1 MKKSFLVF
9 AFAISLIQTHV
20 VWADIENLP
29 ESVSGAQVSDLLK
42 TPTADEAEEAIL
54 RADEQGANGE
64 NLSNVLLSREQI
76 KQAKQAIKKLTITDF
91 IYQKYESSQAPD
103 IVGLEA
109 EPYNGTSFPKLNTYY
124 TQNTLQFSR
133 LLFDDFA
140 KQAKS
145 LPFPAQPKPQDEIA
159 GGWEPNKLSLMPK
172 IGITSSWDTG
182 AWPIDGD
189 NAIKNP
195 DLDELSN
202 LPKVWAGPV
211 VNDNVVRYHKKNNKT
226 IARVYFNGEGS
237 GYSRFQPF
245 MQGIWAFA
253 RLHHIDISVSLEQN
267 ANQYALAFPL
277 LFNLRMPIHIV
288 TPDGLVPAT
297 LITARLNDKGECN
310 TGNWIE
316 LELASEKPIAMW
328 AFLALPTPELAKS
341 AKISRQ
347 NYEADKANPDS
358 EYMVGLRKVLVVDW
372 KENVLPELKIIATRY
387 DYNSEEYNEKGEITK
402 RHTLDSTWGSEVF
415 SDSHVEGS
423 IHEGEFGD
431 CATK

>member
-1 MKKSFLVF
+1 M
-9 AFAISLIQTHV
+9 
-20 VWADIENLP
+20 
-29 ESVSGAQVSDLLK
+29 
-42 TPTADEAEEAIL
+42 
-54 RADEQGANGE
+54 
-64 NLSNVLLSREQI
+64 
-76 KQAKQAIKKLTITDF
+76 
-91 IYQKYESSQAPD
+91 
-103 IVGLEA
+103 
-109 EPYNGTSFPKLNTYY
+109 
-124 TQNTLQFSR
+124 
-133 LLFDDFA
+133 
-140 KQAKS
+140 
-145 LPFPAQPKPQDEIA
+145 
-159 GGWEPNKLSLMPK
+159 
-172 IGITSSWDTG
+172 
-182 AWPIDGD
+182 
-189 NAIKNP
+189 
-195 DLDELSN
+195 
-202 LPKVWAGPV
+202 
-211 VNDNVVRYHKKNNKT
+211 
-226 IARVYFNGEGS
+226 
-237 GYSRFQPF
+237 
-245 MQGIWAFA
+245 
-253 RLHHIDISVSLEQN
+253 
-267 ANQYALAFPL
+267 
-277 LFNLRMPIHIV
+277 
-288 TPDGLVPAT
+288 PAT